1 MKAYIYTGG
10 KIYPEYISE
19 SPKEEDLIIAA
30 DSGYKNA
37 KACGVH
43 PDILIG
49 DFDSLGQVPD
59 DVDEVLQLPEKKDL
73 TDTQTAVEIAIER
86 GATEIIIISGTDGRL
101 DHTLSTL
108 AIIEGLWNRNIRAI
122 ITSGQ
127 NRIRYIKNSGH
138 ILLRERAYKYFSVI
152 ACDDTVKGVSIDGAK
167 YPLKNAKLTRT
178 LQYAVSNEI
187 DGNCS
192 LITVKKGGVYIIESR
207 DI

>member
-10 KIYPEYISE
+10 RIYPELISE
-19 SPKEEDLIIAA
+19 SPKQEDLVIAA
-30 DSGYKNA
+30 DSGYDNA
-37 KACGVH
+37 IACGVR
-43 PDILIG
+43 PNILIG
-49 DFDSLGQVPD
+49 DFDSICRIPSD
-59 DVDEVLQLPEKKDL
+59 IDEVLQLPEKKDL

-86 GATEIIIISGTDGRL
+86 GATEIVIVAGTEGRL

-127 NRIRYIKNSGH
+127 NRVRYIKNSGH
-138 ILLRERAYKYFSVI
+138 ILLREKPYKYFSII
-152 ACDDTVKGVSIDGAK
+152 ACDDVVKGVSVEGAK

>member
-10 KIYPEYISE
+10 KIYPEFISE
-19 SPKEEDLIIAA
+19 APKEDDLIIAA

-37 KACGVH
+37 LLCGAK
-43 PDILIG
+43 PNILIG
-49 DFDSLGQVPD
+49 DFDSLDKIPD
-59 DVDEVLQLPEKKDL
+59 DVDEVLELPKEKDL

-86 GATEIIIISGTDGRL
+86 GANEIVIVSGTDGRL

-138 ILLRERAYKYFSVI
+138 ILLRERAYKYFSLI
-152 ACDDTVKGVSIDGAK
+152 ACDDTVKGVSIEGAK

-178 LQYAVSNEI
+178 LQYTVSNEI
-187 DGNCS
+187 DGNCA
-192 LITVKKGGVYIIESR
+192 LITVKKGGIYIIESR

>member
-10 KIYPEYISE
+10 KIYPEFISE
-19 SPKEEDLIIAA
+19 TPTNDDLIIAA

-37 KACGVH
+37 ILCGVKPH
-43 PDILIG
+43 ALIG
-49 DFDSLGQVPD
+49 DFDSLGKIPD
-59 DVDEVLQLPEKKDL
+59 DVDEVLELPKEKDL

-86 GATEIIIISGTDGRL
+86 GASEIIIISGTDGRL

-138 ILLRERAYKYFSVI
+138 ILLRERAYKYFSII
-152 ACDDTVKGVSIDGAK
+152 ACDSVVKGVSIEGAK

-178 LQYAVSNEI
+178 LQYTVSNEI

-207 DI
+207 DT